1 MGLQLATPVSWYGVP
16 PGPFSPSLG
25 PGLQC
30 QGVVHHLLLR
40 HSRGPCIKAQE
51 CSRVSWGLRP
61 LEGKPRV
68 SPSFHFQ
75 EAMSVMGQGWHMG
88 LSP

>member
-1 MGLQLATPVSWYGVP
+1 M
-16 PGPFSPSLG
+16 
-25 PGLQC
+25 
-30 QGVVHHLLLR
+30 
-40 HSRGPCIKAQE
+40 
-51 CSRVSWGLRP
+51 SWGLRP
-61 LEGKPRV
+61 LEGEPRV